1 MVDILNL
8 ALPYFGLIFIGFA
21 CGKTRGLPE
30 SGLAWM
36 NFFLLYVSLPAL
48 LFGIMSA
55 TPFSELNNPPFLIA
69 TTLAT
74 VSAFVM
80 AMVTGRFIGELSL
93 RKATMAGL
101 AGAYGNIGYMGPGLA
116 LAVLGSKAAAPT
128 ALIFCCDSIFLFSIV
143 PLLIALTDREHPS
156 MLHAIGVAA
165 KQIVMNPLIMSAVAG
180 ALAAALHIQLPVA
193 IGKTLLFLQNAA
205 APTALIFC
213 CDSIFLFTIVPLLMA
228 LTDREHPSFL
238 HAIGLAARQIVLNPL
253 IMSAVL
259 GALVAA
265 FHIPL
270 PTALDRTL
278 LFLQNAAAPTAL
290 FVLGV
295 TVALRPF
302 DRVPWEVPGV
312 IAIKLLVH
320 PLIVFGLMLLFG
332 PFAQP
337 WAATAVLMAA
347 LPPALNVFV
356 IARQNNTWIEP
367 ASAAVLIGTFASV
380 VTLTSVMWF
389 IQSGRLVFP

>member
-1 MVDILNL
+1 MADILNL

-48 LFGIMSA
+48 LFRIMSD

-74 VSAFVM
+74 VSAFVL
-80 AMVTGRFIGELSL
+80 AMVAGRIIGDLSL

-116 LAVLGSKAAAPT
+116 LAVLG
-128 ALIFCCDSIFLFSIV
+128 
-143 PLLIALTDREHPS
+143 
-156 MLHAIGVAA
+156 A
-165 KQIVMNPLIMSAVAG
+165 K
-180 ALAAALHIQLPVA
+180 
-193 IGKTLLFLQNAA
+193 AA

-238 HAIGLAARQIVLNPL
+238 HAIGIAARQIVLNPL

-278 LFLQNAAAPTAL
+278 VFLQNAAAPTAL

-312 IAIKLLVH
+312 IAVKLLIH

-367 ASAAVLIGTFASV
+367 ASVAVLIGTFASV

>member
-48 LFGIMSA
+48 LFRIMSE
-55 TPFSELNNPPFLIA
+55 TPFSELNNLPFLIA

-74 VSAFVM
+74 VSAFVL
-80 AMVTGRFIGELSL
+80 AVVAGRIIGELSL

-116 LAVLGSKAAAPT
+116 LAVLGAKAAAPT

-143 PLLIALTDREHPS
+143 PLLIAFTDGEGRS
-156 MLHAIGVAA
+156 LLHTIGLVVR
-165 KQIVMNPLIMSAVAG
+165 QIAFNPLIMSACAG
-180 ALAAALHIQLPVA
+180 ALAAALHIRPPVA
-193 IGKTLLFLQNAA
+193 IDNTLLFLQNAA
-205 APTALIFC
+205 AP
-213 CDSIFLFTIVPLLMA
+213 V
-228 LTDREHPSFL
+228 
-238 HAIGLAARQIVLNPL
+238 
-253 IMSAVL
+253 
-259 GALVAA
+259 
-265 FHIPL
+265 
-270 PTALDRTL
+270 
-278 LFLQNAAAPTAL
+278 AL

-302 DRVPWEVPGV
+302 GRVPWEVPGV
-312 IAIKLLVH
+312 IAIKLLIH
-320 PLIVFGLMLLFG
+320 PLMVFGLMLLLG
-332 PFAQP
+332 PFPQP
-337 WAATAVLMAA
+337 WAATAVLMAS

-356 IARQNNTWIEP
+356 IARQHDSWIEP
-367 ASAAVLIGTFASV
+367 ASIAVLIGTFASV
-380 VTLTSVMWF
+380 VTLTSVMWL

>member
-48 LFGIMSA
+48 LFRIMSE
-55 TPFSELNNPPFLIA
+55 TPFAELNNPPFLIA
-69 TTLAT
+69 TTIGT
-74 VSAFVM
+74 VSAFVL
-80 AMVTGRFIGELSL
+80 AMVIGRIIGDLSL
-93 RKATMAGL
+93 RKATISGL
-101 AGAYGNIGYMGPGLA
+101 AGGYGNIGYMGPGLA

-143 PLLIALTDREHPS
+143 PLLMALTDREHPS
-156 MLHAIGVAA
+156 FLHAIGVAVR
-165 KQIVMNPLIMSAVAG
+165 QIVLNPLIMSAVAG

-193 IGKTLLFLQNAA
+193 VDK
-205 APTALIFC
+205 
-213 CDSIFLFTIVPLLMA
+213 
-228 LTDREHPSFL
+228 
-238 HAIGLAARQIVLNPL
+238 
-253 IMSAVL
+253 
-259 GALVAA
+259 
-265 FHIPL
+265 
-270 PTALDRTL
+270 TL

-312 IAIKLLVH
+312 IAIKLLIH

-356 IARQNNTWIEP
+356 MARQNNTWIEP
-367 ASAAVLIGTFASV
+367 ASVAVLIGTFASV

>member
-48 LFGIMSA
+48 LFGIMSE

-74 VSAFVM
+74 VSAFVL

-143 PLLIALTDREHPS
+143 PLLIALADRKHPS
-156 MLHAIGVAA
+156 MLHAVGIAA
-165 KQIVMNPLIMSAVAG
+165 RQIVMNPLIMSAVAG

-193 IGKTLLFLQNAA
+193 IGK
-205 APTALIFC
+205 
-213 CDSIFLFTIVPLLMA
+213 
-228 LTDREHPSFL
+228 
-238 HAIGLAARQIVLNPL
+238 
-253 IMSAVL
+253 
-259 GALVAA
+259 
-265 FHIPL
+265 
-270 PTALDRTL
+270 TL

-367 ASAAVLIGTFASV
+367 ASVAVLIGTFASV

>member
-48 LFGIMSA
+48 LFRIMSD

-74 VSAFVM
+74 VSAFVL
-80 AMVTGRFIGELSL
+80 AMVLGRIIGDLSL

-101 AGAYGNIGYMGPGLA
+101 AGAYGNIRYMGPGLA
-116 LAVLGSKAAAPT
+116 LAVLG
-128 ALIFCCDSIFLFSIV
+128 
-143 PLLIALTDREHPS
+143 
-156 MLHAIGVAA
+156 A
-165 KQIVMNPLIMSAVAG
+165 K
-180 ALAAALHIQLPVA
+180 
-193 IGKTLLFLQNAA
+193 AA

-228 LTDREHPSFL
+228 LTDREHKSFL
-238 HAIGLAARQIVLNPL
+238 HAIGIAARQIVLNPL

-312 IAIKLLVH
+312 IAIKLLIH

-367 ASAAVLIGTFASV
+367 ASVAVLIGTFASV

>member
-1 MVDILNL
+1 MADILNL

-36 NFFLLYVSLPAL
+36 NFFLLYVSPPAL
-48 LFGIMSA
+48 LFRIMSE

-74 VSAFVM
+74 VSAFVF
-80 AMVTGRFIGELSL
+80 AMVVGRIIGDLSL

-156 MLHAIGVAA
+156 
-165 KQIVMNPLIMSAVAG
+165 
-180 ALAAALHIQLPVA
+180 
-193 IGKTLLFLQNAA
+193 
-205 APTALIFC
+205 
-213 CDSIFLFTIVPLLMA
+213 
-228 LTDREHPSFL
+228 FL
-238 HAIGLAARQIVLNPL
+238 HAIAIAARQIVLNPL
-253 IMSAVL
+253 IMSAAA

-265 FHIPL
+265 LHIQL
-270 PTALDRTL
+270 PVAVDKTL
-278 LFLQNAAAPTAL
+278 SFLQNAAAPTAL

-312 IAIKLLVH
+312 IAIKLLIH

-367 ASAAVLIGTFASV
+367 ASVAVLIGTFASV